1 MTQNSDSIVDVQ
13 SGMPPPGERASRP
26 SVFLSETSALI
37 LVVEIGFLRHRSRR
51 RGTRWKEG
59 GGGGK
64 KWPGGKETD
73 FGARSHMTSAEK
85 NEPCTLIPLSPNC
98 HILSFYV
105 CISLPSLPRHRRR
118 IFYHFLPDVPSFL
131 LNFRH
136 AYTRQHGFL
145 V

>member
-85 NEPCTLIPLSPNC
+85 MNLVLSSPCHQIATSSHSMYVFLYLPFLDIVGEFSTTFYQTCPLS
-98 HILSFYV
+98 
-105 CISLPSLPRHRRR
+105 
-118 IFYHFLPDVPSFL
+118 FLALGMHTLGSMDF
-131 LNFRH
+131 
-136 AYTRQHGFL
+136 
-145 V
+145 